1 MINYGNP
8 TIDWYKEKLGNER
21 LNIMKKW
28 SFYHD
33 FYMSGNLIR
42 MFHSTKENPWAY
54 IYDFDNVD
62 VKKKMFDDKN
72 NIVPDIVLYAHI
84 HIQYMQKFY
93 NKTLI
98 NVGSISNAVEIL
110 NHDDTIQ
117 DMSKTTQSYY
127 TIIEGEYQEKEKS
140 KHSLSIQFVK
150 VPYDINKELEMA
162 KNNKV
167 PQIEDYIKELSTA
180 KYRKDTISQ
189 NKSFEYTPPKLKNK
203 I

>member
-1 MINYGNP
+1 
-8 TIDWYKEKLGNER
+8 
-21 LNIMKKW
+21 
-28 SFYHD
+28 
-33 FYMSGNLIR
+33 
-42 MFHSTKENPWAY
+42 
-54 IYDFDNVD
+54 
-62 VKKKMFDDKN
+62 
-72 NIVPDIVLYAHI
+72 
-84 HIQYMQKFY
+84 
-93 NKTLI
+93 
-98 NVGSISNAVEIL
+98 
-110 NHDDTIQ
+110 
-117 DMSKTTQSYY
+117 MSKTTQSYY